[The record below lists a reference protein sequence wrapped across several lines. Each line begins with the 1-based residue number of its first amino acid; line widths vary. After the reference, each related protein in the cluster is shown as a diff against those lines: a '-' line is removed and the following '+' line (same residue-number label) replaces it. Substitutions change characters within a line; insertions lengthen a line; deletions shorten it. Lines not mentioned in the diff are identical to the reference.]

1 MEEALQFFK
10 AYEFW
15 IYVGLGL
22 LALWQIRKFAIGWEE
37 LRGAVFGMERENAQA
52 RINQAAAILLLIL
65 VLVIAEFMA
74 VTFIVPS
81 VPGALPLPT
90 ATLDLLAT
98 PTITLQAGSPLPDTT
113 QTPLV
118 SQEPLAGVGC
128 TPEQINLSTPVD
140 GDEVNGVVTLIGTT
154 DIPNFGFYKYEIAR
168 PGESVWLPIQVGDQV
183 KRNEE
188 LGTWDTTSLTPG
200 TYALRLI
207 VVDNQG
213 NELQPCVI
221 QVRVVAPNP

>member
-15 IYVGLGL
+15 IYVGLGA
-22 LALWQIRKFAIGWEE
+22 LALWQIRKFAISWEE

-52 RINQAAAILLLIL
+52 RINQSAAILLLLL
-65 VLVIAEFMA
+65 VLAFVEFMA

-98 PTITLQAGSPLPDTT
+98 ATITLPAGTPLPDTT
-113 QTPLV
+113 QTPIS
-118 SQEPLAGVGC
+118 SQEPIAGEGC
-128 TPEQINLSTPVD
+128 TPEQINFTTPVD
-140 GDEVNGVVTLIGTT
+140 GDEVSGVVVLIGTV
-154 DIPNFGFYKYEIAR
+154 DVPNLGFYKYELAR
-168 PGESVWLPIQVGDQV
+168 PGETIWLPIQVGEQV
-183 KRNEE
+183 KRDEE
-188 LGTWDTTSLTPG
+188 LGTWDTSNLAPG
-200 TYALRLI
+200 TYALRL
-207 VVDNQG
+207 VVTDNQG
-213 NELQPCVI
+213 ATLQPCVI